1 MNGIPLV
8 WVLAIILAACDPAG
22 FFRLDWLQN
31 MKKCLLTIGLLTVAT
46 ASQAQDVSGGAVAGI
61 GSLMSLLMLLL
72 FLYGIFCVLVPIFIY
87 RIMRNGTRSH
97 ETLLRIEK
105 LLLVGKAPEI
115 GNERLR
121 NLAALVEKNEKD
133 TSQEWQ
139 RAREDFTLPPS

>member
-1 MNGIPLV
+1 
-8 WVLAIILAACDPAG
+8 
-22 FFRLDWLQN
+22 
-31 MKKCLLTIGLLTVAT
+31 MKKILLTFALVAGLAT
-46 ASQAQDVSGGAVAGI
+46 ASQAQDASGGAVAGI
-61 GSLMSLLMLLL
+61 ASLMSFLMLLL
-72 FLYGIFCVLVPIFIY
+72 FLYSIFCVLVPIFIY

-133 TSQEWQ
+133 TPQDWQ